1 MRFRAYRQ
9 LENSD
14 CGITCIRMIARHYG
28 KRIPLKH
35 LRSLADISKLGISVK
50 DIIDGFHS
58 IRMEAAAV
66 RISVADIYRM
76 PCPAIIYWQQ
86 RHFVVVYEIDPKRKI
101 FHIADPA
108 EGKMKNGEKR
118 RQDSVY
124 EGREN
129 NGIRDTCR
137 TRGSQRR
144 VFPARGQPAR
154 TVRVSQQKHKL
165 Q

>member
-108 EGKMKNGEKR
+108 EGKMKLTEEEFCNYWLNGNER
-118 RQDSVY
+118 GIVIVAEPMDDFDS
-124 EGREN
+124 
-129 NGIRDTCR
+129 
-137 TRGSQRR
+137 
-144 VFPARGQPAR
+144 
-154 TVRVSQQKHKL
+154 QKFVK
-165 Q
+165 